1 MLFERL
7 LGESVTKNGDIVII
21 TLIKCMAQPQTSE
34 LFAFRLK
41 LIYYFLKFYFCLF
54 FAFLGFWFKVL
65 L

>member
-41 LIYYFLKFYFCLF
+41 LIYYF
-54 FAFLGFWFKVL
+54 FKVL
-65 L
+65 FLFVFCFFRVLV